1 MLGDSTFFVYL
12 CSKYDF
18 YFYMRKTLLFV
29 LMLVASAM
37 TALAADSKALQSIL
51 RADTYAEVES
61 LINSQLNVLPSNQE
75 KAKAYNHL
83 TRLAVLTFYDE
94 SVKRAV
100 DKRKV
105 MELGLRAMRAADL
118 CDEYDMQPGA
128 DGQVRP
134 KYRDDNYISIALLA
148 DAVVDGCCEIA
159 EAKNYEQTLKY
170 IDAFCHYAERP
181 LLKKKDLLKSHP
193 KIDLIGFYGGQAAFM
208 LNKFGRAAELFKLAM
223 NSGNESVRNFARE
236 YYSISLRY
244 AQQGQ

>member
-1 MLGDSTFFVYL
+1 MR
-12 CSKYDF
+12 
-18 YFYMRKTLLFV
+18 RKTKTRRRDGEDRV
-29 LMLVASAM
+29 GAEERKRKGGKQPSGQNRREAGRK
-37 TALAADSKALQSIL
+37 AEAEADEEERGRGTEAGGRK
-51 RADTYAEVES
+51 
-61 LINSQLNVLPSNQE
+61 E